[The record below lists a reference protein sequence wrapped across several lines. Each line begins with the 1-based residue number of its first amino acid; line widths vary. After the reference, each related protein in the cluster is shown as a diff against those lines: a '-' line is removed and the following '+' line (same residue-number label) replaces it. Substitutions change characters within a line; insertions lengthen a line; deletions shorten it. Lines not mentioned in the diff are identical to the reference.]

1 MHGEGIKEELAE
13 APLAIEP
20 GAEFIDNPRVQRP
33 SSPATVPSRLPPIL
47 LAALCCLLFLTRL
60 SGTDLKEPNEPISAQ
75 AAREMIQQ
83 GDWIIPTVNAEPY
96 PDKPP
101 LLFWGIMIASLPI
114 GDVNETT
121 ARLPSALSAL
131 VLVLAVYAFSRRA
144 LGEWGALIAASTLA
158 VSSLFVE
165 QARYVQHDMLL
176 SLGVTVSVLALFRLK
191 DGEAPLAGWAAL
203 AGAALALGI
212 LDKGPIGLALP
223 TLVLLAE
230 GMVERTLFRRLG
242 PLILTGVLGLL
253 PPLLYYALLARRSG
267 WEIVQTFLFRHNME
281 RFASGFDHD
290 QPWWYLLARF
300 PVDLLPATLLLP
312 AALTLRGD
320 DPARRLFHRRCWLGI
335 LVPLVFFSFSASKR
349 PVYLLP
355 TLPFVTMLAGSL
367 MGTLLEKGPPR
378 RTRRW
383 ASIGEAIAFAAL
395 GVAGLAAPA
404 LAMRRAPDLSSQAWL
419 LAALAVAG
427 AVSGLKL
434 LLKGRIAGAHGSLL
448 MSLGLIWLTCI
459 LWVFPAANDINSP
472 RAFAEEIVRRVPAS
486 APLETYG
493 LYRFRSGYI
502 FYARRLMPRL
512 ADLRGLQEYLARDE
526 TVYCV
531 MPKED
536 FEALGGSL
544 AASTHVLARGGAGR
558 REEVLISNRPAAP

>member
-1 MHGEGIKEELAE
+1 MEKESRKKSRGVT
-13 APLAIEP
+13 PAIET
-20 GAEFIDNPRVQRP
+20 GAKFIDNPRVQRP
-33 SSPATVPSRLPPIL
+33 SSPATVSLRFPSIL
-47 LAALCCLLFLTRL
+47 LAALCCLLYLTRL

-75 AAREMIQQ
+75 AAREMIQR
-83 GDWIIPTVNAEPY
+83 GDWIVPTVNAEPY

-101 LLFWGIMIASLPI
+101 LLFWGIMLASLPF
-114 GDVNETT
+114 GDVSETT
-121 ARLPSALSAL
+121 ARLPSALAAIA
-131 VLVLAVYAFSRRA
+131 LVLAVYAFSRRA
-144 LGEWGALIAASTLA
+144 LGERGALIAASTLA

-176 SLGVTVSVLALFRLK
+176 CLGVTVSVQALFRLK
-191 DGEAPLAGWAAL
+191 DGEVPLGGWAIL

-223 TLVLLAE
+223 ALVLVADAL
-230 GMVERTLFRRLG
+230 VERTLFRRLG
-242 PLILTGVLGLL
+242 PLILAGALGLL

-300 PVDLLPATLLLP
+300 PVDLLPASLLLP
-312 AALTLRGD
+312 AAFMLRGA
-320 DPARRLFHRRCWLGI
+320 DPARRLFHRRCWIGI
-335 LVPLVFFSFSASKR
+335 LVPVVFFSFSASKR

-355 TLPFVTMLAGSL
+355 ALPFVAMLAGSL
-367 MGTLLEKGPPR
+367 TATLLEGAPPKGA
-378 RTRRW
+378 RRW
-383 ASIGEAIAFAAL
+383 ASLGEAIAFAAL
-395 GVAGLAAPA
+395 GAAGLAAPA
-404 LAMRRAPDLSSQAWL
+404 LAMRRAPELSSQAWL

-434 LLKGRIAGAHGSLL
+434 LFRGRIAGAHGSLL
-448 MSLGLIWLTCI
+448 MSLALIWLTCI
-459 LWVFPAANDINSP
+459 LWVFPASNDLTSP
-472 RAFAEEIVRRVPAS
+472 RVFAEEIVRRVPAS

-502 FYARRLMPRL
+502 YYARRLMPRL

-536 FEALGGSL
+536 FEALSQSL
-544 AASTHVLARGGAGR
+544 AASSHVLARGGAGR